1 MSREAVQHLRRA
13 DPILAGVIKQ
23 VGRCE
28 FTRREPGSHFAAL
41 TRTIV
46 YQQLSGKAAATIL
59 GRVHAH
65 FGGRPPSPEELLETP
80 DSILRAAGV
89 SNQKVGYM
97 RDLAAHVCDGR
108 LPVLRLGRL
117 SDDRVIESL
126 TRVKGIGRWTAQI
139 FLMFRLERLD
149 VLPDGDLGIQNAIQR
164 AYGLRR
170 RPKPERVLKIGARWA
185 PYRTIASWYL
195 WRSLDNR

>member
-1 MSREAVQHLRRA
+1 MSHEAVQYLRRA
-13 DPILAGVIKQ
+13 DPILGGIIKR

-28 FTRREPGSHFAAL
+28 FEGREAGSHFAAL

-46 YQQLSGKAAATIL
+46 FQQLSGKAAATIL

-65 FGGRPPSPEELLETP
+65 FGGHPPTPDELLATP
-80 DSILRAAGV
+80 DAMLRAAGV
-89 SNQKVGYM
+89 STQKVGYL
-97 RDLAAHVCDGR
+97 RDLAAHVSDGR
-108 LPVLRLGRL
+108 LPVSRLGRL

-139 FLMFRLERLD
+139 FLMFNLERLD

-170 RPKPERVLKIGARWA
+170 RPKPDRVLKIGAPWA

-195 WRSLDNR
+195 WRSVDNR